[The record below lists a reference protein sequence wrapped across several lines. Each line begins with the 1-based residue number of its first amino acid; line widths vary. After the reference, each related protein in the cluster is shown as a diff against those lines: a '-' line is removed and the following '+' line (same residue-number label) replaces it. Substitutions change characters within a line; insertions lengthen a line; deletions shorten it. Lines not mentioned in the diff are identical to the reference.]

1 MVTDG
6 TKDTQDKTQDASSAA
21 GSDVAKPSSETTIS
35 PDIEKEVQKRVS
47 DILAKRGD
55 KAKTL
60 EERLTIL
67 ETENKSLKDSHLSAT
82 ASKYGLTVEQVKQV
96 GVDNPERLEQLAAL
110 FGKKN
115 DASTEASPK
124 GVLPKAPDSGK
135 TSGGSDNFAS
145 LSPKERVS
153 AADKK
158 LRTK

>member
-1 MVTDG
+1 MTDE
-6 TKDTQDKTQDASSAA
+6 TKTNQDKTQDASSVVS
-21 GSDVAKPSSETTIS
+21 SDASKPSSETT

-82 ASKYGLTVEQVKQV
+82 ASKYGLTVEQVRQV
-96 GVDNPERLEQLAAL
+96 GVDNPERLEQLATL
-110 FGKKN
+110 FGKTPATSTK
-115 DASTEASPK
+115 ASK
-124 GVLPKAPDSGK
+124 GITPKAPDSGK

-145 LSPKERVS
+145 LSPKERTS